1 MHEQPV
7 PGTSGGGLLR
17 MRLDISYDGRDFA
30 GWARQPN
37 LRTVQGELEQVLST
51 ILRRPLEITCAGRTD
66 AGVHARG
73 QVAHL
78 DVDLMAWDQYFDVNR
93 INRALPDDVRVWAV
107 RPAPDGFDARFS
119 ALWRRYTYRVSDGPS
134 GPDPLLRHMSLPW
147 FRRLDLEAMN
157 EAALGLN
164 GEHDFTAFC
173 KQRERATSI
182 RKIEHLR
189 WEREPD
195 GTAVLTIQA
204 DAFCR
209 SMVRSIVGA
218 LLPVGD
224 GRKPVS
230 WPATILAARERT
242 AYAAVMP
249 AYPLVL
255 EEVGYP
261 PDDELEARQRITRAL
276 RQPMT
281 PDREQLRCPS

>member
-1 MHEQPV
+1 
-7 PGTSGGGLLR
+7 

-30 GWARQPN
+30 GWARQSN

-51 ILRRPLEITCAGRTD
+51 IIRTPLEITCAGRTD

-78 DVDLMAWDQYFDVNR
+78 DTRLREWDPYFDAHR
-93 INRALPDDVRVWAV
+93 INRALPGDVRVWAV
-107 RPAPDGFDARFS
+107 DRAPKGFDARFS
-119 ALWRRYTYRVSDGPS
+119 ALWRRYTYRVSDDPS
-134 GPDPLLRHMSLPW
+134 GPDPLKRHVSMPW

-157 EAALGLN
+157 EAALGLI
-164 GEHDFTAFC
+164 GEHDYTAFC

-182 RKIEHLR
+182 REIELLR
-189 WEREPD
+189 WERDPD

-209 SMVRSIVGA
+209 SMVRSIVGVF
-218 LLPVGD
+218 LPVGD

-230 WPATILAARERT
+230 WPAEILSGRART
-242 AYAAVMP
+242 PYAAVMP

-255 EEVGYP
+255 EAVGYP
-261 PDDELEARQRITRAL
+261 PDDELESRQQVTRAMR
-276 RQPMT
+276 RQQASA
-281 PDREQLRCPS
+281 DEA

>member
-1 MHEQPV
+1 
-7 PGTSGGGLLR
+7 

-30 GWARQPN
+30 GWARQKD
-37 LRTVQGELEQVLST
+37 LRTVQGELEGVLST
-51 ILRRPLEITCAGRTD
+51 IVRSPLAITCAGRTD

-78 DVDLMAWDQYFDVNR
+78 DVDLEHWDPYYDAHR
-93 INRALPDDVRVWAV
+93 MNRALPGDVRVWTVA
-107 RPAPDGFDARFS
+107 PAPKGFDARFS
-119 ALWRRYTYRVSDGPS
+119 ALWRRYSFRVSDDPS
-134 GPDPLLRHMSLPW
+134 GPDPLVRHVSMPW

-157 EAALGLN
+157 EAASGLI

-182 RKIEHLR
+182 REIERLR
-189 WEREPD
+189 WERDPS

-218 LLPVGD
+218 FLPVGD
-224 GRKPVS
+224 GRKPAS
-230 WPATILAARERT
+230 WPAEILSGRART
-242 AYAAVMP
+242 PYAAVMP

-255 EEVGYP
+255 EAVGYP
-261 PDDELEARQRITRAL
+261 PDDELEARQRVTRAMRL
-276 RQPMT
+276 SPT
-281 PDREQLRCPS
+281 AVELG

>member
-1 MHEQPV
+1 
-7 PGTSGGGLLR
+7 
-17 MRLDISYDGRDFA
+17 MRLDISYNGREFA
-30 GWARQPN
+30 GWARQKG

-51 ILRRPLEITCAGRTD
+51 IMRTPLEITCAGRTD

-78 DVDLMAWDQYFDVNR
+78 DARLDDWDPYFNAPR
-93 INRALPDDVRVWAV
+93 INRALPEDVRVWAV
-107 RPAPDGFDARFS
+107 ARAPQGFDARFS
-119 ALWRRYTYRVSDGPS
+119 ALWRRYTYRVSDDPS
-134 GPDPLLRHMSLPW
+134 GPDPLKRHMSMPW
-147 FRRLDLEAMN
+147 FRRLDLQAMN
-157 EAALGLN
+157 EAALGLI
-164 GEHDFTAFC
+164 GEHDYTAFC

-182 RKIEHLR
+182 REIQLLG

-218 LLPVGD
+218 FLPVGD

-230 WPATILAARERT
+230 WPAEILSGRT
-242 AYAAVMP
+242 RTPYAAVMP

-255 EEVGYP
+255 EAVGYP
-261 PDDELEARQRITRAL
+261 PNDELEARQLITRAL
-276 RQPMT
+276 RLPQPVAK
-281 PDREQLRCPS
+281 EG